1 MSEKVVDVA
10 AGVILREDGM
20 LLLGQRPEGKPWP
33 GWWELPGGKV
43 EPGETV
49 AQALARELKEEIDI
63 DVTVSRP
70 WVTYVH
76 AYPEK
81 TVRLS
86 FHQVTGWTGEPRG
99 LESQALRWVQI
110 AQASE
115 VGDLLPATLPVLRWL
130 QLPQRY
136 GISSIGS
143 PDGVPGFL
151 ARLDTALAHGLRL
164 VQLREPQWP
173 QGPDAPD
180 LHAVMQSI
188 LQRCR
193 ACGARLLI
201 NSVHPHAW
209 ALQADGLHLRASDA
223 AAAPSSDALVAQSS
237 DTGATQ
243 VPDASAARASGIPV
257 AAAASDF
264 SAARQA
270 DLNSTSFSPDA
281 GGIVSNSAGRLLGV
295 SVHTRAELARA
306 RALNADFVVVGP
318 VLPSASHPGHPGIG
332 WTGFESVIED
342 AGLPAFAI
350 GGQTAD
356 TLDLAHQAGAHGIA
370 GIRAF
375 I

>member
-10 AGVILREDGM
+10 AGVILRADGM

-49 AQALARELKEEIDI
+49 GQALARELKEEIDI

-99 LESQALRWVQI
+99 LESQALRWVHV
-110 AQASE
+110 AEAGE

-130 QLPQRY
+130 SLPQQY
-136 GISSIGS
+136 GVSSIGGAE
-143 PDGVPGFL
+143 GVAAFLVRLDAAL
-151 ARLDTALAHGLRL
+151 ARGLRL
-164 VQLREPQWP
+164 VQLREPHWP

-180 LHAVMQSI
+180 LHAVMLSV

-193 ACGARLLI
+193 AVGARLLI
-201 NSVHPHAW
+201 NSVHPRSW
-209 ALQADGLHLRASDA
+209 AMQADGLHLRAKDA
-223 AAAPSSDALVAQSS
+223 ADA
-237 DTGATQ
+237 Q
-243 VPDASAARASGIPV
+243 VTDLTL
-257 AAAASDF
+257 
-264 SAARQA
+264 A
-270 DLNSTSFSPDA
+270 DGN
-281 GGIVSNSAGRLLGV
+281 GLLGV
-295 SVHTRAELARA
+295 SAHTRQELARA
-306 RALNADFVVVGP
+306 RELTADFVVVGP

-332 WTGFESVIED
+332 WEGFERVIED

-350 GGQTAD
+350 GGQTPD
-356 TLDLAHQAGAHGIA
+356 TLISAHQSGGHGIA

>member
-10 AGVILREDGM
+10 AGVILRKDGM

-86 FHQVTGWTGEPRG
+86 FYQVTGWTGEPRG
-99 LESQALRWVQI
+99 LESQALRWVHV
-110 AQASE
+110 AQAGE
-115 VGDLLPATLPVLRWL
+115 VDDLLPATLPVLRWL
-130 QLPQRY
+130 SLPQQY
-136 GISSIGS
+136 GISSVGS
-143 PDGVPGFL
+143 PDGVTGFL
-151 ARLDTALAHGLRL
+151 ARLDGALDRGLRL
-164 VQLREPQWP
+164 VQFREPQWP

-180 LHAVMQSI
+180 LYAVMLTM

-193 ACGARLLI
+193 AAGARLLI
-201 NSVHPHAW
+201 NSVHPRAW
-209 ALQADGLHLRASDA
+209 ALLADGLHLRACEA
-223 AAAPSSDALVAQSS
+223 AGAQVAGF
-237 DTGATQ
+237 T
-243 VPDASAARASGIPV
+243 SADGNA
-257 AAAASDF
+257 
-264 SAARQA
+264 
-270 DLNSTSFSPDA
+270 
-281 GGIVSNSAGRLLGV
+281 LLGV
-295 SVHTRAELARA
+295 SVHTRQELLQARE
-306 RALNADFVVVGP
+306 LNADFVVVGS
-318 VLPSASHPGHPGIG
+318 VLPSASHPGHPGMG
-332 WTGFESVIED
+332 WAGFECMIED

-350 GGQTAD
+350 GGQSPD
-356 TLDLAHQAGAHGIA
+356 TLVSAHQVGGHGIA